1 MCKQLFLSF
10 DPVRKVFPWQKLP
23 IYFAMNEK
31 IIQQGGKFTAHRIL
45 ENLLNLL
52 FDTIEFSNNNFKRF
66 FPGFSRVRTQLVLL
80 LLTPERSQIRY
91 LGSKYQFQICQCCNK
106 IKFKSMFSVV
116 FPVSLFPIDVISIK
130 RFRLRECVYRF
141 TFIAG

>member
-1 MCKQLFLSF
+1 MCKQLFCLRPSTESF
-10 DPVRKVFPWQKLP
+10 RDKKVTVLFVRDHENLPTGGERRKVR
-23 IYFAMNEK
+23 
-31 IIQQGGKFTAHRIL
+31 AHRIL

-91 LGSKYQFQICQCCNK
+91 LGSKYQFQICHCCNK
-106 IKFKSMFSVV
+106 IKFKLLFGCSL
-116 FPVSLFPIDVISIK
+116 PLVSLFLDVISIK
-130 RFRLRECVYRF
+130 MLRLRECE
-141 TFIAG
+141 